1 MTQAHAWMAL
11 RAVLL
16 AAIIIVVCWLFLK
29 LFSLTYPFWFA
40 ALFAWFLQPLVRFLQ
55 NKLRIS
61 SGFASLFGLLGGVL
75 IISGILT
82 GIAFLLFYSL
92 RNFFMQIPSWVEM
105 ASIGIQN
112 YFNNVIF
119 PFWQEALGLF
129 NRFSIEEQEAFKQ
142 SILQL
147 GTQLASTLGQLG
159 QGIVDRFTHLLLG
172 LPTFFVAFIFF
183 LLSIYFMGKSW
194 AQYQNFFKKTI
205 PYGFRLRVKDFN
217 RAIKNRLFG
226 FVRAQVIIM
235 FATAIIVIIGLTI
248 LQVDYAFTLAV
259 VIGIAELLPY
269 LGTGTILIPWFIY
282 LFITGNISLGVGIAI
297 LYGIVVVIRQLIEP
311 KVLSSSLDLN
321 PVAVLISFFAGLQ
334 LFGAIGL
341 FIGPV
346 LLVLMMILHD
356 IKVTH
361 DLGRFIRDGFSK

>member
-1 MTQAHAWMAL
+1 MTRQHAWMAL

-16 AAIIIVVCWLFLK
+16 AVAIFIIGWLFIK
-29 LFSLTYPFWFA
+29 LFSITYPFWFA
-40 ALFAWFLQPLVRFLQ
+40 ALFAWFLQPFVRFLQ
-55 NKLRIS
+55 EKLRLT

-75 IISGILT
+75 IISSIIT
-82 GIAFLLFYSL
+82 GIVFLLIYSF
-92 RNFFMQIPSWVEM
+92 RNFFMQFPEWIEM
-105 ASIGIQN
+105 ASVGIQN
-112 YFNNVIF
+112 FFNNVVF
-119 PFWQEALGLF
+119 PFWQEALGIF
-129 NRFSIEEQEAFKQ
+129 NSFSIEEQEALKQ

-147 GTQLASTLGQLG
+147 GTQLGALLGQLG

-172 LPTFFVAFIFF
+172 LPTFFVAFLFF

-194 AQYQNFFKKTI
+194 AQYQTFFKKTI
-205 PYGFRLRVKDFN
+205 PYAVRLRAKDFN
-217 RAIKNRLFG
+217 AAIKNRLFG
-226 FVRAQVIIM
+226 FIRAQFIIM
-235 FATAIIVIIGLTI
+235 AVTAFIVMIGLTI
-248 LQVDYAFTLAV
+248 LGVDYVFTLSV

-282 LFITGNISLGVGIAI
+282 LFIAGDVSLGIGLAVLYAI
-297 LYGIVVVIRQLIEP
+297 IVIIRQLLEP

-334 LFGAIGL
+334 VFGAIGL

-346 LLVLMMILHD
+346 VLVLVIILHD

-361 DLGRFIRDGFSK
+361 DIGRFIRDGFST